1 VDLEKNRIRKG
12 KGDGMSFM
20 SDIDLQLRNEGID
33 PEKVK
38 LGEIQALQDAH
49 RDRTGHSLP
58 FILAA
63 IMLYRKEKT

>member
-1 VDLEKNRIRKG
+1 
-12 KGDGMSFM
+12 MSYM
-20 SDIDLQLRNEGID
+20 ATLDLQLRNEGID

-49 RDRTGHSLP
+49 RDRTGHNLSYL
-58 FILAA
+58 LAC

>member
-1 VDLEKNRIRKG
+1 
-12 KGDGMSFM
+12 MSYM
-20 SDIDLQLRNEGID
+20 SELDQRLLDEGID

-49 RDRTGHSLP
+49 RDRTGHNLP

>member
-1 VDLEKNRIRKG
+1 
-12 KGDGMSFM
+12 MSYM
-20 SDIDLQLRNEGID
+20 ATLDQQLRDEGID

-38 LGEIQALQDAH
+38 LGDIQALQDAH
-49 RDRTGHSLP
+49 RDRTGHNLP

>member
-1 VDLEKNRIRKG
+1 
-12 KGDGMSFM
+12 MSYM
-20 SDIDLQLRNEGID
+20 SELDQRLRDEGID

-38 LGEIQALQDAH
+38 LGDIQALQDAH
-49 RDRTGHSLP
+49 RDRTGHNLP